1 MKNGWISLYRKT
13 IQTDWYT
20 NIPAKV
26 LAIHLLL
33 RVNETPDTWH
43 GVTIER
49 GSFVTSRAHLSEET
63 GLTER
68 QVRTGI
74 SKLVASG
81 FCTVTATKQSSI
93 ITVCKFD
100 EYQTPTRRRGASKVT
115 TEIPSK
121 ETTNATTCEILEQT
135 ATKCDFSDVEKIGT
149 SNETTEKTSKK
160 STTNN
165 KYNNINISVVNDI
178 KGENQ
183 DLNFISISDIPQLLD
198 DEQYLSSVAFGKYIT
213 PEHVR
218 ELIPE
223 FVNQLIASGE
233 TRKEIA
239 DAKKHFNN
247 WIRKRAD
254 MERAERMRIHAQSNI
269 NKTENG
275 NDNNQSG
282 NSRCSR
288 RNSGKS
294 DGTGGKLHKPTNR
307 GK

>member
-1 MKNGWISLYRKT
+1 MKNGWISLHRKT

-26 LAIHLLL
+26 LAVHLLL
-33 RVNETPDTWH
+33 RVNETPETWH

-100 EYQTPTRRRGASKVT
+100 EYQTPTRRRTASKET

-121 ETTNATTCEILEQT
+121 ETTNATTGEIPEQT
-135 ATKCDFSDVEKIGT
+135 AAKCDFSNVGKIGT

-160 STTNN
+160 ATTNN
-165 KYNNINISVVNDI
+165 KDNNINISVVNDN

-183 DLNFISISDIPQLLD
+183 DLKFISVSEIPQLLD
-198 DEQYLSSVAFGKYIT
+198 DAEYLSSVAFGKYVT

-223 FVNQLIASGE
+223 FVNQLVASGE
-233 TRKEIA
+233 TRKEVA

-247 WIRKRAD
+247 WIRKRAE
-254 MERAERMRIHAQSNI
+254 MERAARMITNAQANI
-269 NKTENG
+269 NAKNG
-275 NDNNQSG
+275 NNDNQSG
-282 NSRCSR
+282 NAR
-288 RNSGKS
+288 RPRRDSGKS
-294 DGTGGKLHKPTNR
+294 DSTGGKLHKPTNR

>member
-1 MKNGWISLYRKT
+1 MKNGWISLHRKT

-100 EYQTPTRRRGASKVT
+100 EYQTPARRRGASKVT

-121 ETTNATTCEILEQT
+121 ETTNATTGEMPEQT
-135 ATKCDFSDVEKIGT
+135 AAKCDFSDVGKIGT
-149 SNETTEKTSKK
+149 SNEMTEKTSKK
-160 STTNN
+160 ATTNN
-165 KYNNINISVVNDI
+165 KYNNINISVINDI

>member
-1 MKNGWISLYRKT
+1 MKNGWISLHRKT

-100 EYQTPTRRRGASKVT
+100 EYQTPTRRRGASKET

-121 ETTNATTCEILEQT
+121 ETTNAATDEISEQT
-135 ATKCDFSDVEKIGT
+135 ATKCDFSDGGKIET

-160 STTNN
+160 ATTNN

>member
-1 MKNGWISLYRKT
+1 MKNGWISLHRKT

-26 LAIHLLL
+26 LAVHLLL
-33 RVNETPDTWH
+33 RVNETPETWH

-100 EYQTPTRRRGASKVT
+100 EYQTPTRRRTASKET

-121 ETTNATTCEILEQT
+121 ETTNATTGEIPEQT
-135 ATKCDFSDVEKIGT
+135 AAKCDFADVGKIGT

-160 STTNN
+160 ATTNN
-165 KYNNINISVVNDI
+165 KYNNINISIVNDNN
-178 KGENQ
+178 GENQ
-183 DLNFISISDIPQLLD
+183 DLKFIAVSEIPQLLD
-198 DEQYLSSVAFGKYIT
+198 DEQYLSSVAYGKYIT

-233 TRKEIA
+233 TWKEIA

-288 RNSGKS
+288 RNSGKP

>member
-1 MKNGWISLYRKT
+1 MKNGWISLHRKT

-26 LAIHLLL
+26 LAVHLLL
-33 RVNETPDTWH
+33 RVNETPETWH

-63 GLTER
+63 GLSQQQIRTALRVLTE
-68 QVRTGI
+68 
-74 SKLVASG
+74 SG

-100 EYQTPTRRRGASKVT
+100 EYQTPTRRRRSTNDSTNKSTKESTNDGT
-115 TEIPSK
+115 GEIP
-121 ETTNATTCEILEQT
+121 EQT
-135 ATKCDFSDVEKIGT
+135 AAESGFFETE
-149 SNETTEKTSKK
+149 NESSTNVSTRK
-160 STTNN
+160 STQNATTNN
-165 KYNNINISVVNDI
+165 KDNNINISVVNDN

-183 DLNFISISDIPQLLD
+183 DLKFISISEIPQLLD
-198 DEQYLSSVAFGKYIT
+198 DDEYLSSVAFGKYVT

-223 FVNQLIASGE
+223 FVNQLVASGE
-233 TRKEIA
+233 TRKEVA

-247 WIRKRAD
+247 WIRKRAE
-254 MERAERMRIHAQSNI
+254 MERAARMITNAQANI
-269 NKTENG
+269 NAKNG
-275 NDNNQSG
+275 NNDNQSG
-282 NSRCSR
+282 NAR
-288 RNSGKS
+288 RPRRDSGKS
-294 DGTGGKLHKPTNR
+294 DSTGGKLHKPTNR

>member
-1 MKNGWISLYRKT
+1 MKNGWISLHRKT

-33 RVNETPDTWH
+33 RANETPDTWH

-63 GLTER
+63 GLT
-68 QVRTGI
+68 QQQIRTA
-74 SKLVASG
+74 LRVLTESG

-100 EYQTPTRRRGASKVT
+100 EYQTPTRRRKATNDSTNKST
-115 TEIPSK
+115 NDS
-121 ETTNATTCEILEQT
+121 TNAATGEKPEQDTAESGFFEIENTTST
-135 ATKCDFSDVEKIGT
+135 NVATQ
-149 SNETTEKTSKK
+149 K
-160 STTNN
+160 STQNATTNN

-254 MERAERMRIHAQSNI
+254 IERAERMRIHAQSNI

>member
-1 MKNGWISLYRKT
+1 MKNGWISLHRKT

-26 LAIHLLL
+26 LAVHLLL
-33 RVNETPDTWH
+33 RVNETPETWH

-100 EYQTPTRRRGASKVT
+100 EYQTPTRRRTASKET
-115 TEIPSK
+115 TEISSK
-121 ETTNATTCEILEQT
+121 ETTNATTGEIPEQT
-135 ATKCDFSDVEKIGT
+135 AAKCDFSNVGKIGT

-160 STTNN
+160 ATTNN
-165 KYNNINISVVNDI
+165 KDNNINISVVNDN

-183 DLNFISISDIPQLLD
+183 DLKFISISEIPQLLD
-198 DEQYLSSVAFGKYIT
+198 DAEYLSSVAFGKYIT

-223 FVNQLIASGE
+223 FVNNLVASGE
-233 TRKEIA
+233 TRKEVA

-254 MERAERMRIHAQSNI
+254 MERAARMITNAQSNI
-269 NKTENG
+269 INAKNG
-275 NDNNQSG
+275 NNDNQSG
-282 NSRCSR
+282 NAR
-288 RNSGKS
+288 RPRRDSGKS
-294 DGTGGKLHKPTNR
+294 DSNGGKLHKPTNR

>member
-1 MKNGWISLYRKT
+1 MKNGWISLHRKT

-26 LAIHLLL
+26 IAIHLLL

-43 GVTIER
+43 GVKIER

-100 EYQTPTRRRGASKVT
+100 EYQTPARRRGVSKVT
-115 TEIPSK
+115 TGIPSK
-121 ETTNATTCEILEQT
+121 ETTNATTGEIPEQT
-135 ATKCDFSDVEKIGT
+135 AAKCDFSDVGKIGT

-160 STTNN
+160 ATTNN

-254 MERAERMRIHAQSNI
+254 MERAERKRIHAQSNI

>member
-1 MKNGWISLYRKT
+1 MKNGWISLHRKT

-26 LAIHLLL
+26 LAVHLLL
-33 RVNETPDTWH
+33 RVNETPETWH

-63 GLTER
+63 GLSQQQIRTALRVLTE
-68 QVRTGI
+68 
-74 SKLVASG
+74 SG

-100 EYQTPTRRRGASKVT
+100 EYQTPTRRRRSTNDSTNKSTKESTNGGAG
-115 TEIPSK
+115 EIP
-121 ETTNATTCEILEQT
+121 EQT
-135 ATKCDFSDVEKIGT
+135 APESGFFETE
-149 SNETTEKTSKK
+149 NELSTNVSTRK
-160 STTNN
+160 STQNTTTNN
-165 KYNNINISVVNDI
+165 KDNNINISVVNDN

-183 DLNFISISDIPQLLD
+183 DLKFISISEIPQLLD
-198 DEQYLSSVAFGKYIT
+198 DAEYLSSVAFGKYIT

-223 FVNQLIASGE
+223 FVNNLVASGE
-233 TRKEIA
+233 TRKEVA

-254 MERAERMRIHAQSNI
+254 MERAARMITNAQVNI
-269 NKTENG
+269 NNAKNG
-275 NDNNQSG
+275 NNDNQSG
-282 NSRCSR
+282 NAR
-288 RNSGKS
+288 RPRRDSGKS
-294 DGTGGKLHKPTNR
+294 DSNGGKLHKPTNR

>member
-1 MKNGWISLYRKT
+1 MKNGWISLHRKT

-135 ATKCDFSDVEKIGT
+135 AAKCDFSDVEKIGT

>member
-1 MKNGWISLYRKT
+1 MKNGWISLHRKT

-26 LAIHLLL
+26 LAVHLLL
-33 RVNETPDTWH
+33 RVNETPETWH

-100 EYQTPTRRRGASKVT
+100 EYQTPTRRRTASKET

-121 ETTNATTCEILEQT
+121 ETTNATTGEIPEQT
-135 ATKCDFSDVEKIGT
+135 AAKCDFSNVGKIGT

-160 STTNN
+160 ATTNN
-165 KYNNINISVVNDI
+165 KDNNINISVVNDN

-183 DLNFISISDIPQLLD
+183 DLKFISVSEIPQLLD
-198 DEQYLSSVAFGKYIT
+198 DAEYLSSVAFGKDIA

-223 FVNQLIASGE
+223 FVNQLVASGE
-233 TRKEIA
+233 TRKEVA

-254 MERAERMRIHAQSNI
+254 MERAARMITNAQVNI
-269 NKTENG
+269 NNAKNG
-275 NDNNQSG
+275 NNDNQSG
-282 NSRCSR
+282 NAR
-288 RNSGKS
+288 RPRRDSGKS
-294 DGTGGKLHKPTNR
+294 DSNGGKLHKPTNR

>member
-1 MKNGWISLYRKT
+1 MKNGWISLHRKT

-100 EYQTPTRRRGASKVT
+100 EYQTPARRRGASKVT

-121 ETTNATTCEILEQT
+121 ETTNATTGEIPEQT
-135 ATKCDFSDVEKIGT
+135 AAKCDFSDVGKIGT
-149 SNETTEKTSKK
+149 SNEMTEKTSKK
-160 STTNN
+160 ATTNN

-198 DEQYLSSVAFGKYIT
+198 DEQYLSSVAFRKYIT

-254 MERAERMRIHAQSNI
+254 IERAERMRIHAQSNI